1 MASKTLGF
9 VFKIVVLG
17 DGAVGKTSLIKRWTE
32 GSFRTDY
39 ILTIGSNF
47 AVKSLNIEDKPIKL
61 QIWDLA
67 GQPHFSDVR
76 VLFYKGAMG
85 AMYVFDVS
93 HLESYNNIVR
103 WYEELKNICGDIPRV
118 LLGNKVDL
126 DQQRKVTPRDGEEL
140 AKKLGNIPYFET
152 SAKTGQQVN
161 EAFQK
166 IAQLVYEWAKK
177 KQSQST

>member
-1 MASKTLGF
+1 MKSLGF

-17 DGAVGKTSLIKRWTE
+17 DGAVGKTSLIKQWTE
-32 GSFRTDY
+32 GTFRTDY

-93 HLESYNNIVR
+93 RTESYDNVIK
-103 WYEELKNICGDIPRV
+103 WYEELKNICGDVPRV

-126 DQQRKVTPRDGEEL
+126 TDQRKITPEKGLEL
-140 AKKLGNIPYFET
+140 AKRLGGIPYFET
-152 SAKTGQQVN
+152 SAKTGKQVN

-166 IAQLVYEWAKK
+166 IAQLVYEVAKK
-177 KQSQST
+177 KQPI

>member
-1 MASKTLGF
+1 MKLKTLGF
-9 VFKIVVLG
+9 VFKIVVVG
-17 DGAVGKTSLIKRWTE
+17 DGAVGKTSLIKQWTE
-32 GSFRTDY
+32 GTFRTDY

-47 AVKSLNIEDKPIKL
+47 AVKSLVVDDKPIKL

-93 HLESYNNIVR
+93 RTDSYDNISK
-103 WYEELKNICGDIPRV
+103 WYTELSNICGDIPRI
-118 LLGNKVDL
+118 LLANKVDL
-126 DQQRKVTPRDGEEL
+126 NDQRKITSDKCSAL
-140 AKKLGNIPYFET
+140 AEQLGGVPCFET

-161 EAFQK
+161 ESFQK
-166 IAQLVYEWAKK
+166 IAQLVYDWAKK
-177 KQSQST
+177 KQAS